1 MTPSPRLRIGDD
13 AENDR
18 MLWFMVKVIVI
29 ALIAIMAGSFLLV
42 VFMALVIAF
51 DSRSAI
57 G

>member
-1 MTPSPRLRIGDD
+1 
-13 AENDR
+13 

-42 VFMALVIAF
+42 VLMALVIAF

>member
-1 MTPSPRLRIGDD
+1 MIPSPRLRIGDD

-18 MLWFMVKVIVI
+18 MLWFMVKAIVI